1 MPHDRRRWMPT
12 AITRESAVLGTGMGL
27 AIVGGGAVLAGA
39 QLGGFTLLAAG
50 LACLGVNLRMPP
62 VS

>member
-1 MPHDRRRWMPT
+1 MTHDPRHSMPT
-12 AITRESAVLGTGMGL
+12 TITHESAVLGTGMGL

-50 LACLGVNLRMPP
+50 LACLGVSLRMPP
-62 VS
+62 AS